1 MEEVIKEQIEY
12 VLNMI
17 EEQSDESK
25 KNSLLKILDMLIKL
39 NASFRVENLDIIEER
54 LNTTIEFIESIKSAL
69 EDMEGP
75 IDEETQETIDGIDI
89 LISGLKTSLSARS
102 IR

>member
-1 MEEVIKEQIEY
+1 MKE
-12 VLNMI
+12 
-17 EEQSDESK
+17 
-25 KNSLLKILDMLIKL
+25 
-39 NASFRVENLDIIEER
+39 RLDIIEER

-75 IDEETQETIDGIDI
+75 IDEETQDTIDGIDI

-102 IR
+102 IRQCMYTRKDQIGLFLMLII

>member
-17 EEQSDESK
+17 EEQSNEPQ

-39 NASFRVENLDIIEER
+39 NASFRVESSDIVEER
-54 LNTTIEFIESIKSAL
+54 LNTTIEFIESIKSDI
-69 EDMEGP
+69 ENMDGP
-75 IDEETQETIDGIDI
+75 IDEETQDTIDGIDI
-89 LISGLKTSLSARS
+89 LESNLRQCLNEKKL
-102 IR
+102 